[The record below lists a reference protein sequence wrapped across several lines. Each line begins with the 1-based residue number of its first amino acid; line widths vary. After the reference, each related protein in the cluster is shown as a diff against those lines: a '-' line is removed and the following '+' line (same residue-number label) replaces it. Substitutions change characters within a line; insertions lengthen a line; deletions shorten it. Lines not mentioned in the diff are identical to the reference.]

1 VFAVTML
8 RALQSRGLEEIELVG
23 DGVGK
28 PAVQW
33 RCTRVP
39 LLRRLWP
46 RTSASLADAVG
57 RALQSER

>member
-1 VFAVTML
+1 ML
-8 RALQSRGLEEIELVG
+8 QALQSRRVEEIELIG

-46 RTSASLADAVG
+46 RTSHSLADAAG